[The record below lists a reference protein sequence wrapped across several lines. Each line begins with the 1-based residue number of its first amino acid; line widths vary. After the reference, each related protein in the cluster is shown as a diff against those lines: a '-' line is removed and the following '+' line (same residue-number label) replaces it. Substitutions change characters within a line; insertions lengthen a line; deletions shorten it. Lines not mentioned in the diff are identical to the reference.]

1 MCTISIT
8 ELKQNLHK
16 YVALSADENIIV
28 TSHGEIVTML
38 SNPKGDK
45 YDAFLALRGCL
56 KGCIPNDDW
65 EKELDERD
73 MNR

>member
-1 MCTISIT
+1 MCTITIT

-56 KGCIPNDDW
+56 KGCVPNDDW

-73 MNR
+73 MSR

>member
-16 YVALSADENIIV
+16 YVALSADEQIIV
-28 TSHGEIVTML
+28 TSHGQIVTML

-45 YDAFLALRGCL
+45 YDNFLAMRGIL
-56 KGCIPNDDW
+56 KGCVPNDDY
-65 EKELDERD
+65 EKALDERD

>member
-1 MCTISIT
+1 MCTITIT

-28 TSHGEIVTML
+28 TSHGKIVTML

-73 MNR
+73 MSR

>member
-28 TSHGEIVTML
+28 TSHGKIVTML

-56 KGCIPNDDW
+56 KGCVPNDDW

-73 MNR
+73 MSR